1 MYPERYSVL
10 LSNTPTVSSTDETG
24 MGAAEYRGTLL
35 VKLFLDPSQIT
46 TVGYRNRICLN
57 SQISANDVYGVYV
70 ESLFPSYKFKLFLNQ
85 PANTENL
92 QLDEI
97 AIFMENNT
105 FYYMLKGDEF
115 PMPVL
120 ESDMDSRNNI
130 FPQAHFLSNAGNLG
144 YIQSNMSY
152 LYTHRT
158 DGATLEGHVLSHQFM
173 TKRPCALDASLGLIA
188 AIAKNDR
195 RINAHGQLDDLFP
208 INITC
213 EFPLN
218 EINSQ
223 ASSSFGF
230 FSNLEQQAVVPPIEG
245 LLKKEITL
253 YCPVTQKPLQNPLFN
268 IQDGLV
274 YSSDAKQKK
283 SEISHDGKEK
293 DKQNTILFSDYFTNS
308 ILEAN
313 EIDEELIICPITQE
327 IMQKP
332 VFCILDN
339 RTYEESA
346 IINWLAKTRTSP
358 INRNAIPEGVEPK
371 DVVYSH
377 KLAEHVIADLQQ
389 EAEYKLAIS

>member
-1 MYPERYSVL
+1 
-10 LSNTPTVSSTDETG
+10 
-24 MGAAEYRGTLL
+24 
-35 VKLFLDPSQIT
+35 
-46 TVGYRNRICLN
+46 
-57 SQISANDVYGVYV
+57 
-70 ESLFPSYKFKLFLNQ
+70 
-85 PANTENL
+85 
-92 QLDEI
+92 
-97 AIFMENNT
+97 
-105 FYYMLKGDEF
+105 MLKGDEF

-120 ESDMDSRNNI
+120 DSDMDSRNNI
-130 FPQAHFLSNAGNLG
+130 FPEPHFLSRAGNLG
-144 YIQSNMSY
+144 YIKSNRSY

-158 DGATLEGHVLSHQFM
+158 DGATHEGHVASHQFM
-173 TKRPCALDASLGLIA
+173 TKRCNAAYAGVGFIA

-195 RINAHGQLDDLFP
+195 RINAHAQLDDLFP
-208 INITC
+208 INITR

-223 ASSSFGF
+223 ANSSFGF
-230 FSNLEQQAVVPPIEG
+230 FSNLEQQAVVPPVAG

-253 YCPVTQKPLQNPLFN
+253 YCPVTQKPPQNPLFN

-283 SEISHDGKEK
+283 SEMTHDGKEK
-293 DKQNTILFSDYFTNS
+293 DKQNTILFPDYFTNS
-308 ILEAN
+308 ILEAK

-358 INRNAIPEGVEPK
+358 INRNVIPEGVEPK
-371 DVVYSH
+371 DVLFSH
-377 KLAEHVIADLQQ
+377 KLAEFVIADLQQ
-389 EAEYKLAIS
+389 EAEHKLAFA